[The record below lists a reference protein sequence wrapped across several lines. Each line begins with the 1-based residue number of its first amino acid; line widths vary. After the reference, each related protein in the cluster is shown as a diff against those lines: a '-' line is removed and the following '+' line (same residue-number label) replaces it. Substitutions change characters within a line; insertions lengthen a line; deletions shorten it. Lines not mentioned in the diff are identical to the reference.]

1 MIKLSFLILVTG
13 SQVMPANTYG
23 NFHYFNL
30 KKRGGGDLEWINF
43 HFHIGNK
50 IIYANYYDFS
60 YVQDLCWQPLLIKVS
75 FTADAN
81 IPKHKGMYFYYITII
96 THKKCFC
103 CRKKVETE
111 CS

>member
-1 MIKLSFLILVTG
+1 M
-13 SQVMPANTYG
+13 
-23 NFHYFNL
+23 
-30 KKRGGGDLEWINF
+30 DLEWIDF

-50 IIYANYYDFS
+50 IIYVNCCAFS
-60 YVQDLCWQPLLIKVS
+60 YVQYLCWQPLLIKVS

-103 CRKKVETE
+103 CRKKNKL
-111 CS
+111 